1 MNKET
6 MSHSTIA
13 ENFEVIRQ
21 RIATACERCGR
32 AADSAALLA
41 VSKTFPAE
49 TVRAAVEAGQILF
62 GENRVQEAA
71 DKIPQLPEKLEWHLI
86 GHLQKNKIRKALPL
100 FPVIHSID
108 SLKLAQQVDR
118 VAAELGLFPKV
129 YLQVNIADDGAKFGF
144 TVEQIEQQ
152 LDTLLDLEKLEI
164 QGLMTIPAFTPEA
177 EDSRKFFADL
187 RELRDR
193 LENKSGIPLPGLSM
207 GMSHDFEV
215 AIEEGATI
223 VRVGS
228 SLFGKRT
235 QPAPVK

>member
-1 MNKET
+1 

-13 ENFEVIRQ
+13 ENFSAIRQ
-21 RIATACERCGR
+21 RIADACSRSGR
-32 AADSAALLA
+32 GEDAAQLLA

-49 TVRAAVEAGQILF
+49 TVRAAVEAGQQAF
-62 GENRVQEAA
+62 GENRVQEAEG
-71 DKIPQLPEKLEWHLI
+71 KIPQLPEKLEWHLI

-108 SLKLAQQVDR
+108 SLQLAQQVDR
-118 VAAELGLFPKV
+118 IAGELGLFPKV
-129 YLQVNIADDGAKFGF
+129 YVQVNIANDSAKFGF
-144 TVEQIEQQ
+144 SESQVAEQ
-152 LDTLLDLEKLEI
+152 LDTLLDLERLEI
-164 QGLMTIPAFTPEA
+164 QGLMTIPAFTAEA
-177 EDSRKFFADL
+177 EDSRKFFSGL
-187 RELRDR
+187 RELRDQ
-193 LENKSGIPLPGLSM
+193 LEVKAGIPLPGLSM

-235 QPAPVK
+235 KPAPSE

>member
-1 MNKET
+1 
-6 MSHSTIA
+6 MSESTIA
-13 ENFEVIRQ
+13 ENFEAVRQ
-21 RIATACERCGR
+21 RIATACERSGR
-32 AADSAALLA
+32 SADSVSLLA

-62 GENRVQEAA
+62 GENRVQEAVG
-71 DKIPQLPEKLEWHLI
+71 KIPQLPEKLEWHLI

-108 SLKLAQQVDR
+108 SLELAQQVDR
-118 VAAELGLFPKV
+118 IAGELGLFPKV
-129 YLQVNIADDGAKFGF
+129 YLQVNIADDSAKFGF
-144 TVEQIEQQ
+144 SESQIAEQ
-152 LDTLLDLEKLEI
+152 LDTLLDLERLEI

-177 EDSRKFFADL
+177 EDGRRFFLGL
-187 RELRDR
+187 RELRDQ
-193 LENKSGIPLPGLSM
+193 LEASAGIPLPGLSM

-228 SLFGKRT
+228 SLFGKR
-235 QPAPVK
+235 APWKPEA

>member
-1 MNKET
+1 
-6 MSHSTIA
+6 MSMSTIA
-13 ENFEVIRQ
+13 ENFDVIRQ
-21 RIATACERCGR
+21 RIAAASERSR
-32 AADSAALLA
+32 RSADSVSLLA

-49 TVRAAVEAGQILF
+49 TVRAAVEAGQIQF
-62 GENRVQEAA
+62 GENRVQEAEG
-71 DKIPQLPEKLEWHLI
+71 KIPQLPEKLEWHLI

-108 SLKLAQQVDR
+108 SLEVGQQVDR
-118 VAAELGLFPKV
+118 IAGELGLFPKV

-152 LDTLLDLEKLEI
+152 LDTLIDLERLEI
-164 QGLMTIPAFTPEA
+164 HGLMTIPAFTPEA

-187 RELRDR
+187 RKLRDQ
-193 LENKSGIPLPGLSM
+193 LETKSGVPLPGLSM

-235 QPAPVK
+235 QPAPAE

>member
-1 MNKET
+1 
-6 MSHSTIA
+6 MSMSTIA
-13 ENFEVIRQ
+13 ENFDVIRQ
-21 RIATACERCGR
+21 RIAAASERSGR
-32 AADSAALLA
+32 SADSVSLLA

-49 TVRAAVEAGQILF
+49 TVRAAVEAGQIQF
-62 GENRVQEAA
+62 GENRVQEAEG
-71 DKIPQLPEKLEWHLI
+71 KIPQLPEKLEWHLI
-86 GHLQKNKIRKALPL
+86 GHLQKNKIRRALPL

-108 SLKLAQQVDR
+108 SLEVGQQVDR
-118 VAAELGLFPKV
+118 IAGELGLFPKV

-152 LDTLLDLEKLEI
+152 LDTLIDLERLEI

-187 RELRDR
+187 RKLRDQ
-193 LENKSGIPLPGLSM
+193 LETKSGVPLPGLSM

-235 QPAPVK
+235 QPAPAE